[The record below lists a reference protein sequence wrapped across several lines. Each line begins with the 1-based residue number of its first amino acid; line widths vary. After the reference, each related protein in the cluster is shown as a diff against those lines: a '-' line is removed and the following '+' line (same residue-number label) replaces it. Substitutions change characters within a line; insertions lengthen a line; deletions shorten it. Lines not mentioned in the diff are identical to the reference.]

1 MQGRKHET
9 LREYSLVSLAAESI
23 TPASDML
30 LLHVL
35 LPLLLL
41 RRWLLLQTM
50 ASQLEGTLEPGDD

>member
-9 LREYSLVSLAAESI
+9 LREYSLVPLAAESI